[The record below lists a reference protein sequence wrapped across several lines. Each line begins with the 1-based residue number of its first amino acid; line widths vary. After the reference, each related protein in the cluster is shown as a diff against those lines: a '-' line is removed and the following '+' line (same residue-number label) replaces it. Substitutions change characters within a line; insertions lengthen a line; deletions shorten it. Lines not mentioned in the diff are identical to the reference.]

1 MRSERIAIYVVVVCL
16 QFPVAPIAAMAAD
29 CGPKVEAAF
38 QKLLTS
44 TYRSETLSAPPDGRS
59 SLEIFEF
66 MPPDRSRVKFG
77 TNDKAEDDMVEFVRA
92 GQRVWEYDKSQGW
105 TERPELISVFDK
117 HLERLGG
124 PFGQFECLGPI
135 EFSGKRYAGYRT
147 HRLRFPVSPGQTMK
161 GTSSWRTI
169 LVDQETGLLAWDL
182 VTFEEQLDTLK
193 RRTQYTYPENV
204 AIDPPRQ

>member
-1 MRSERIAIYVVVVCL
+1 MRSERVAIYVVAVCL
-16 QFPVAPIAAMAAD
+16 QFPVGPIAAMAAD

-44 TYRSETLSAPPDGRS
+44 AYRSETLGAPRDGKS
-59 SLEIFEF
+59 SWEIFEF
-66 MPPDRSRVKFG
+66 MPPDRIRLKYG
-77 TNDKAEDDMVEFVRA
+77 TNDKAEDDLVEFVQA

-105 TERPELISVFDK
+105 TERPELIGVFDE

-135 EFSGKRYAGYRT
+135 EFSGKHYTGYRT
-147 HRLRFPVSPGQTMK
+147 HRLRFPVGPGQTTEA
-161 GTSSWRTI
+161 TSSWRTI

-182 VTFEEQLDTLK
+182 VTLEEQLDSLK
-193 RRTQYTYPENV
+193 HRTHYSYPGYV

>member
-1 MRSERIAIYVVVVCL
+1 
-16 QFPVAPIAAMAAD
+16 
-29 CGPKVEAAF
+29 
-38 QKLLTS
+38 
-44 TYRSETLSAPPDGRS
+44 
-59 SLEIFEF
+59 
-66 MPPDRSRVKFG
+66 MPPDRIRLKYG
-77 TNDKAEDDMVEFVRA
+77 TNDKAEDDLVEFVQA

-147 HRLRFPVSPGQTMK
+147 HRLWFPVGPGQTTK

-193 RRTQYTYPENV
+193 RRTHVHLSRGCRDRPAAAMMSAAV
-204 AIDPPRQ
+204 ARASPLRPFPPQCGQATRRRVPAADIHGNSRILCLEPMAAARRSRSNCWRRRRPRPRSR